1 MRLGNEGFISRE
13 WQIYAPFA
21 NLNKGDIVRLG
32 AGLGVPFEE
41 TWSCY
46 KGGTLHCGT
55 CGTCVE
61 RREAFELAGVED
73 PTRYMPSPAGVNVGG

>member
-13 WQIYAPFA
+13 WKVYIPFA
-21 NLNKGDIVRLG
+21 RLNKGDIVRLG
-32 AGLGVPFEE
+32 AELGVPFAE

-46 KGGTLHCGT
+46 KGGVRHCGT

-61 RREAFELAGVED
+61 RREAFANAGVDD
-73 PTRYMPSPAGVNVGG
+73 PTEYSQLQSIA